1 MTAGD
6 RHRLFDRARG
16 CGGMT
21 VEQLWLR
28 YLALGGANGVVELEA
43 YLSGLM
49 PLDTHQQDVLA
60 HAINEHLHDLYAAA
74 RIPYLTPVP
83 TAAPGE
89 DPLTVL
95 DELLAAPQH
104 HPR

>member
-1 MTAGD
+1 MTAED

-16 CGGMT
+16 FGGLT

-28 YLALGGANGVVELEA
+28 YLALGGANGMVELEA

-60 HAINEHLHDLYAAA
+60 HAVNEHLHDLHAAA
-74 RIPYLTPVP
+74 LVPYLTPVP
-83 TAAPGE
+83 TTAPGE

-95 DELLAAPQH
+95 DELLTARQCH
-104 HPR
+104 LL